1 MTQQLGFFYNSS
13 LIFYPLKQ
21 GTSIS
26 KPPSAAFLH
35 TDKNGNTRIDIHV
48 MPNASKTTVYGLS
61 GEAGKIALKLRLNAP
76 PVDGKANAA
85 LIKWMANTLGVSQ
98 RSLELVRGETS
109 RHKQLAMLAETAE
122 RADWSKL
129 MAMLEAC

>member
-1 MTQQLGFFYNSS
+1 
-13 LIFYPLKQ
+13 
-21 GTSIS
+21 
-26 KPPSAAFLH
+26 LH
-35 TDKNGNTRIDIHV
+35 TDKNGNTRMDIHV
-48 MPNASKTTVYGLS
+48 MPNASKTLVYGLY
-61 GEAGKIALKLRLNAP
+61 GEEGQIALKLRLKAP

-129 MAMLEAC
+129 MAMLEACQSVEIKPDA